1 MAKPRHYS
9 PHISR
14 FLVSV
19 LYHEA
24 KNRKIPMTKLTDDL
38 LINALRGSPGW
49 ITATTLHSAD
59 ITHTPRSELLN
70 AA

>member
-9 PHISR
+9 PVISR
-14 FLVSV
+14 FIVSV

-24 KNRKIPMTKLTDDL
+24 KHRKVPMTQLTDEL
-38 LINALRGSPGW
+38 LFDALRDSQGW
-49 ITATTLHSAD
+49 QTAISLKAIEVPQPTKLSK
-59 ITHTPRSELLN
+59 

>member
-9 PHISR
+9 PVISR
-14 FLVSV
+14 FIVSV

-24 KNRKIPMTKLTDDL
+24 KHRKVPMTQLTDEL
-38 LINALRGSPGW
+38 LVDALRGSPGW
-49 ITATTLHSAD
+49 QAAISLKPTEMTKR
-59 ITHTPRSELLN
+59 PELSQ

>member
-9 PHISR
+9 PVISR
-14 FLVSV
+14 FIVSV

-24 KNRKIPMTKLTDDL
+24 KHRKLPMTQLTDEL
-38 LINALRGSPGW
+38 LIAALRDSQGW
-49 ITATTLHSAD
+49 QTAISLKPTEVSKR
-59 ITHTPRSELLN
+59 PELPQ

>member
-1 MAKPRHYS
+1 MAKHRHYS
-9 PHISR
+9 PAISR

-24 KNRKIPMTKLTDDL
+24 KHRKVPMTQLTDEL
-38 LINALRGSPGW
+38 LIDALRGSQGW
-49 ITATTLHSAD
+49 QTAISLKPIEPPTLSK
-59 ITHTPRSELLN
+59 